1 MQVSECMTQ
10 NVRVANPTETL
21 QDAARAMAGI
31 DAGFLPVG
39 ENDKL
44 VGIITDRDIAI
55 RGVGCGCGPDARIRE
70 VMSEDVKY
78 CYADDDVEDILDN
91 MAEQQVRRLPV
102 VDRDKRLVGIVSIG
116 DLAAH
121 SQEAAHTGKALGD
134 ISRPSSQHSQA
145 I

>member
-10 NVRVANPTETL
+10 DVRVANPTETL
-21 QDAARAMAGI
+21 QVAARIMADI

-55 RGVGCGCGPDARIRE
+55 RAVGCGCAPDTKIRD

-78 CYADDDVEDILDN
+78 CFEDDEVEDVLDN
-91 MAEQQVRRLPV
+91 MAEQQIRRLPV
-102 VDRDKRLVGIVSIG
+102 VNRDKRLVGVVSIG
-116 DLAAH
+116 DLAADGR
-121 SQEAAHTGKALGD
+121 QAAHAGKALGD
-134 ISRPSSQHSQA
+134 IASPSGLHSQA